1 VSYDSPL
8 SGDCRTGWC
17 MSLVLVLVS
26 VTYPAFRGLPHRM
39 VHRLV
44 ATEATTQFRVQPI
57 SQLSLEVTLPNHY

>member
-1 VSYDSPL
+1 LV
-8 SGDCRTGWC
+8 
-17 MSLVLVLVS
+17 LVLVLVS